1 MNKTGNRQLKKFQA
15 PKSKFQILLFVI
27 WNLLCYLS
35 IVTLS
40 GCGAKHPTL
49 SDTHLSAAKFN
60 QKAESAF
67 KDKDFENA
75 LRLYNEA
82 LKINRSIEN
91 LDGIAINI
99 INMAATYRK
108 LGDKNNAH
116 KQIDEILN
124 TSPIV
129 YNPIHLSEAAF
140 LKTMLYMDEN
150 NYDNALEWTDRALTF
165 CQSSQCS
172 DIGKIY
178 NLKGRIYLEK
188 GDTASAIT
196 YGNKGLES
204 NKEDGHKTEMANSLR
219 LIADAKLMKGEYEGA
234 RKFYEDALSIDK
246 KLEAGK
252 KIAMD
257 LMGIGNTF
265 FKQKMCGD
273 AVRYYQRALSVS
285 SGLGDGEG
293 AKEAAEMINKCY
305 GCSN

>member
-1 MNKTGNRQLKKFQA
+1 
-15 PKSKFQILLFVI
+15 
-27 WNLLCYLS
+27 LS